1 MDKGRGNRRGGAPGP
16 GPTTD
21 GAGLAGLGWN
31 EKRHGDGSR
40 GAPRRRPPT
49 DGASLAALGWN
60 EKRHGDRSRG
70 APRRRPPTDGAGLAA
85 LVTMTATTIAIPA
98 ERGAARSEWLTLFRR
113 LARRRTALFGLVVV
127 ALVFAAALGAP
138 WLSPWDPIE
147 QDITNRLK
155 PPGSPDPSGRVHVLG
170 TDHLGRDLLARVI
183 FGARPALLV
192 GVAAVAIS
200 GVIGMLVG
208 LVSGYFGGRTDD
220 VLMRLADTQLAFP
233 FLLLGVALVRVLG
246 PRLPRLLAVT
256 GGSSRVAYAPV
267 LRGPGLPPRER
278 GVGPAR

>member
-21 GAGLAGLGWN
+21 GAGLAGL
-31 EKRHGDGSR
+31 R
-40 GAPRRRPPT
+40 
-49 DGASLAALGWN
+49 WN

-127 ALVFAAALGAP
+127 ALVFAAALRAP

-147 QDITNRLK
+147 QDITNRLQ

-192 GVAAVAIS
+192 GVAAVGIS
-200 GVIGMLVG
+200 GGIGRLVG
-208 LVSGYFGGRTDD
+208 PGFGSFCGRTRDC
-220 VLMRLADTQLAFP
+220 LI
-233 FLLLGVALVRVLG
+233 
-246 PRLPRLLAVT
+246 
-256 GGSSRVAYAPV
+256 
-267 LRGPGLPPRER
+267 
-278 GVGPAR
+278 